1 MKEKLY
7 NLYGVFAGI
16 IVFIIYLLT
25 LAPNVIQIDS
35 GELAAVQAT
44 LGIAHPTGYPLFTIF
59 GYIFQFIPLPFST
72 IYKLNILA
80 ALWCASAVT
89 IFIYTAKIILEN
101 IHKFEVVKS
110 LKNKKKSKDKK
121 TENSEVNNQIS
132 KISTT
137 VIYISSL
144 FGGLFLAF
152 SKTFWFQSTSVEV
165 YSLHLFIITLIIY
178 FLVKAFVNENQNELK
193 GWLLFAAA
201 LALGF
206 GNHMTTLLIL
216 PGVAYLFFIKLKFR
230 KETFFKLC
238 KMLVLFFSLLFLTYS
253 YLPLR
258 AAQNPVLNWGNPI
271 DMERILRHISGK
283 QYQVWLFSSTEAAKK
298 QFNYFINNITDELN
312 IILLISTLGIIYTFF
327 RARKLFFFLLIT
339 FFSTVLYSINY
350 DINDIDAYFL
360 LAYIILAFFASSA
373 FVKIFEYFKT
383 KKHRFAMPVIIGF
396 VFVLTLVYVN
406 YGKVN
411 QSDQYTFEDY
421 TKALL
426 NSVEKNGI
434 VFSYQWDYFLS
445 ASYYYQFV
453 ENFRK
458 DVIVIDKELLR
469 RSWYYN
475 QLETSYP
482 KIINNIKT
490 DVEPFLKALQ
500 PFERSENYNAP
511 LLQNLFVRLM
521 THLVANNEEHK
532 FYIGPEIF
540 DKEMREGEFILPEGY
555 SLVPDNFMFIAVKG
569 NKYIEASDP
578 NFKIRFREK
587 RNHYDRFIEES
598 LIGPMLARRAFYELQ
613 YDKVDKAKFY
623 VNKLL
628 SEFPNYRVPTELIQ
642 AVGRIE

>member
-16 IVFIIYLLT
+16 LVFIIYLLT

-44 LGIAHPTGYPLFTIF
+44 LGIAHPTGYPLFTVF
-59 GYIFQFIPLPFST
+59 GYIFQLIPLPFST
-72 IYKLNILA
+72 IFKLNILA
-80 ALWCASAVT
+80 SLWCASSVT
-89 IFIYTAKIILEN
+89 IFIYTAKLILEN

-110 LKNKKKSKDKK
+110 IKKKKKVKDKK
-121 TENSEVNNQIS
+121 SETTEDNNQIN

-165 YSLHLFIITLIIY
+165 YSLHLFFITLIIY
-178 FLVKAFVNENQNELK
+178 FLVKAYVNENQSELK
-193 GWLLFAAA
+193 GWLIFAAV

-216 PGVAYLFFIKLKFR
+216 PGVAFLFFNKLKFG
-230 KETFFKLC
+230 KDTFLKLG
-238 KMLVLFFSLLFLTYS
+238 KMLALFFPALFLIYS

-258 AAQNPVLNWGNPI
+258 AAQNPVLNWGNPV
-271 DMERILRHISGK
+271 DMERILRHVSGK

-298 QFNYFINNITDELN
+298 QFNYFINNITDEYN
-312 IILLISTLGIIYTFF
+312 IILLISLLGLIYTFT

-339 FFSTVLYSINY
+339 FISTVLYSINY
-350 DINDIDAYFL
+350 DISDIDAYFL
-360 LAYIILAFFASSA
+360 LAYIVLAFFASAA
-373 FVKIFEYFKT
+373 FVKIFEFFKT
-383 KKHRFAMPVIIGF
+383 KKHRFGMPVIIGF
-396 VFVLTLVYVN
+396 VFASTLFYVN
-406 YGKVN
+406 YGKVD

-453 ENFRK
+453 ESFRK

-475 QLETSYP
+475 QIETSYP
-482 KIINNIKT
+482 KVINNIKS

-521 THLVANNEEHK
+521 TNLVSKNEEHK

-540 DKEMREGEFILPEGY
+540 DKEMREGEFVLPEGY
-555 SLVPDNFMFIAVKG
+555 TVVPDNFMFIAVKD
-569 NKYIEASDP
+569 NKYVEASDP

-598 LIGPMLARRAFYELQ
+598 LVGPMLARRAFYELQ
-613 YDKVDKAKFY
+613 FDKVEKAKFY

-628 SEFPNYRVPTELIQ
+628 NEFPNYRMPMELIQ
-642 AVGRIE
+642 AVGRVE